1 MTIHE
6 FYHNEKLNSLVI
18 QFSLKNDTE
27 NTYRNIELM
36 EQDIIYYSPT
46 IVTREDIAEFTI
58 SDVVELLNNYFFNNE
73 PSEEQLF

>member
-18 QFSLKNDTE
+18 QFSFKNDTE

-36 EQDIIYYSPT
+36 EQDVIYYSPT

-73 PSEEQLF
+73 PPEEQLF

>member
-27 NTYRNIELM
+27 NTYRNIELI
-36 EQDIIYYSPT
+36 EQDVIYYSPT

-73 PSEEQLF
+73 PPEEQLF